1 MSYFLL
7 PLVLLIG
14 SIAAA
19 AQDVDLLIRGGRIV
33 DGTGNP
39 SFLGDLAIRGK
50 LIAAMGHLGSVPA
63 KRVVDAEGLTVAP
76 GFIDIHNHSDYTLV
90 ADGDAQSMVR
100 QGVTSM
106 ILGEGESAGP
116 IGGKQSAS
124 SRRVLP
130 GGGVPDWTDFTGYF
144 ARLLRQGISTN
155 VGAS

>member
-1 MSYFLL
+1 
-7 PLVLLIG
+7 
-14 SIAAA
+14 
-19 AQDVDLLIRGGRIV
+19 
-33 DGTGNP
+33 
-39 SFLGDLAIRGK
+39 
-50 LIAAMGHLGSVPA
+50 MGHLGSVPA
-63 KRVVDAEGLTVAP
+63 KRVLDAKGLTVAP

-130 GGGVPDWTDFTGYF
+130 GRCERWSGRPCNK
-144 ARLLRQGISTN
+144 ARWVSVVR
-155 VGAS
+155 